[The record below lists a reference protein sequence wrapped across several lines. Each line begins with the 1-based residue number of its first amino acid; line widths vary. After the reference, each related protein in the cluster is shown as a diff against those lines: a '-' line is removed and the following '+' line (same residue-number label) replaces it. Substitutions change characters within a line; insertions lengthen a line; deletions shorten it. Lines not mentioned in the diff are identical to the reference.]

1 MRTITLI
8 SNKRGIGKTT
18 AAVNLAHALAA
29 KGRRVMLLDMDPGA
43 ALVKA
48 IGLFRAP
55 SNGVAQALLEGKSLD
70 SVAVATRELLSVV
83 PTGDGLEKVNELTG
97 GMGEGLRLFESIQA
111 DPPDVDYLVIDGPSS
126 AGLLFANA
134 VLAADLLLVP
144 VSANEMDGQATLGLF
159 AILQRFD
166 AMRGRPSTV
175 RAFLNRTVGRGLAAK
190 PVHDELKLSLGE
202 QLLNVVVPDAEVV
215 PQSAAMGR
223 TLLEFRPQSGAC
235 RAFEVMAKEVAALM
249 AEG

>member
-29 KGRRVMLLDMDPGA
+29 KGRRVMLVDMDPGA

-55 SNGVAQALLEGKSLD
+55 SNGVAQVLLEGRTLD
-70 SVAVATRELLSVV
+70 SVAVSTRELLSVV
-83 PTGDGLEKVNELTG
+83 PTGDGLVKVDQLTG

-111 DPPDVDYLVIDGPSS
+111 DPPDVDYLVIDGPSA

-134 VLAADLLLVP
+134 VLAGDLLLAPVP
-144 VSANEMDGQATLGLF
+144 ANDLDGKGTLGLF
-159 AILQRFD
+159 AILQRFN
-166 AMRGRPSTV
+166 AMRGRPAV
-175 RAFLNRTVGRGLAAK
+175 VKAFLNRTVGRGLAAK
-190 PVHDELKLSLGE
+190 PVHDELKASLGD
-202 QLLNVVVPDAEVV
+202 QLLDVVVPDADVV
-215 PQSAAMGR
+215 PQSTAMGR

-235 RAFEVMAKEVAALM
+235 RAFEVMAKEVVALLGE
-249 AEG
+249 A